1 VVIAPASNWFTKQW
15 HEAGWVGLMALLPA
29 ELSVFLVGGKEDVA
43 LCERLAMTRPG
54 SVNLAGALRFRE
66 TAALM
71 QRAVHVFT
79 NDSAPLHLASAV
91 NAPVTAVFCSTRPEL
106 GFGPLSDNSRVVYS
120 ETPCCSKGIHG
131 AKACPEGHFSC
142 ARSILPQ
149 QVLGDTFDH
158 LLH

>member
-1 VVIAPASNWFTKQW
+1 
-15 HEAGWVGLMALLPA
+15 MALLPA